1 MDRVLRLE
9 IPPCSLSKLPGDA
22 TWTTLTGLNGWTVF
36 PIAGAPSTALSWSG
50 TIDLSGYV
58 RDQLTFYPQSGFI
71 QQGAFLAET
80 DGEGSI
86 LYTIVSTTPLNSEE
100 VFWQLTSQSG
110 PGFLNQGLFAGTGLG
125 TNQQNYET
133 VMFANSEIYVPNVNI
148 TPNPIGIQQPLTSHQ
163 SGSLEPTAADTLY
176 VMKLW
181 TPFGTNMIGIGI
193 PASRVI
199 LPGKF
204 DTEPDV
210 EYMMRLKRSTE
221 LSQQV

>member
-9 IPPCSLSKLPGDA
+9 IPPCDVAKLLGDI
-22 TWTTLTGLNGWTVF
+22 TWTDQSAINGWEPVVTGGVELL
-36 PIAGAPSTALSWSG
+36 ALSWSG

-58 RDQLTFYPQSGFI
+58 RDQLTFYPNAGLI
-71 QQGAFLAET
+71 QQGPFLAEAGG
-80 DGEGSI
+80 DGSI
-86 LYTIVSTTPLNSEE
+86 LYTIVSAIPLNAEE
-100 VFWQLTSQSG
+100 VFWQLSGGNG
-110 PGFLNQGLFAGTGLG
+110 PGFLNLNSLAALGLG

-133 VMFANSEIYVPNVNI
+133 VLFAVSEILVPNINI
-148 TPNPIGIQQPLTSHQ
+148 TPNPVGIQQPLSSNQ

-176 VMKLW
+176 VMKFWLPLGAQQ
-181 TPFGTNMIGIGI
+181 TRATL

-199 LPGKF
+199 IPGKF

-210 EYMMRLKRSTE
+210 EYMMRLKRSVE